1 LYLAGR
7 RLLHWIPLGICSTN
21 VGLFVAILSYDQR
34 LTFGLTFDPK
44 LVPDGW
50 RLATCLEES
59 FAELRG
65 AAERLEPQAFTKAAA
80 SEPTATASR

>member
-1 LYLAGR
+1 M
-7 RLLHWIPLGICSTN
+7 
-21 VGLFVAILSYDQR
+21 AILSYDQR
-34 LTFGLTFDPK
+34 LTFGLTFDPR

-50 RLATCLEES
+50 CLATCLAES

-80 SEPTATASR
+80 LASEPTATAGR